1 MALNKK
7 LIKHH
12 DKSREWWW
20 KKGKS
25 FISKYLQSFISKYAC
40 TLFSAFWIRDS
51 LFSFCSGPYK
61 LYSWHSVLQSCLLI
75 HFAKSWRDAVW
86 EEWNG
91 GEALRNPSSFF
102 SPKAW
107 RTLFIE
113 VLINRGFNE
122 VLSCLILKLF

>member
-12 DKSREWWW
+12 DKSRERWW

-25 FISKYLQSFISKYAC
+25 FISKYIQSFISKC
-40 TLFSAFWIRDS
+40 DSTLFSAFLIWHS
-51 LFSFCSGPYK
+51 AFSICSGPCK
-61 LYSWHSVLQSCLLI
+61 LYSWPLLLQNCLLI
-75 HFAKSWRDAVW
+75 HFAKSLKDVVW

-91 GEALRNPSSFF
+91 GEALRNSSSFF

-107 RTLFIE
+107 WTLFIE
-113 VLINRGFNE
+113 VLINKGFNE